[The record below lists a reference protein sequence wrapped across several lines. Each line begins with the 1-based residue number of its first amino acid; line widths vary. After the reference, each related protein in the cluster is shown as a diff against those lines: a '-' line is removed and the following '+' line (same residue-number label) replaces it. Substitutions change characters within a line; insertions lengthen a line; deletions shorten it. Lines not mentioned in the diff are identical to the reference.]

1 MPRVP
6 IGDTDPGTGIPG
18 GLANGKRGMWC
29 RLIESYQT
37 GRLSGEGQEGAMK
50 LRVVLALLTLFIGL
64 ASGPAW
70 AFWGGVDSIS
80 DRIDALVTIEVLPLN
95 AEVRL
100 NGARLGTA
108 LEISSQGLAIFG
120 QRVYTVTVTAP
131 GFIPRTLTLVANSSM
146 PQRVFVDLVPIRTP

>member
-1 MPRVP
+1 MKRRIVP
-6 IGDTDPGTGIPG
+6 
-18 GLANGKRGMWC
+18 
-29 RLIESYQT
+29 
-37 GRLSGEGQEGAMK
+37 
-50 LRVVLALLTLFIGL
+50 ALLVLFVGL

-108 LEISSQGLAIFG
+108 LEISNQGLAVFG
-120 QRVYTVTVTAP
+120 QRAYTVSITAP
-131 GFIPRTLTLVANSSM
+131 GFIPRTLTLVTNSAM
-146 PQRVFVDLVPIRTP
+146 PQRVFVDLVPIRKP